1 MFSIGEGAP
10 TQSEGVLEGSNVGQQ
25 QSDSDKLARAN
36 EIAWLQVAT
45 LAEQSNDLAKAADAY
60 NHVLLTNSR
69 NVHALLQLASIS
81 RMQERFEDAVEYL
94 NRIMAIDGPTGEVYG
109 AIGHCYLT
117 LSQRTQDLDMTL
129 DCLRKC
135 YDAYHEASLHLGALN
150 DPNLWYGI
158 GLLYERYANLM
169 LPGVGQGECFSAA
182 EESLRSVLQA
192 APGFEKRSEI
202 LYRYATLELRLRARD
217 RARARHRAH
226 AARAHASACSPSP
239 RLAFPTRGASSIPL
253 TLGASSARSLL
264 ASPLAGSVTLP
275 AALSLFPSLSV
286 RLCVPGPRRRLGHI
300 YKAQENPHRALEC
313 FQAICD
319 APPPPLTQA
328 DVWFLIGSVQETM
341 EPPAPEFARQAYV
354 HVLRLMQLNEE
365 AKVARVYRQLGWVC
379 HKFALDQP
387 PLLGILNPAEAQ
399 AQSPLLCLKRAL
411 ETEPMDAPNWQVLG
425 ACLLD
430 HRELDA
436 AYDCLRHAITLEPT
450 SDKAWR
456 SVGDLYLAQ
465 GEREDAIQAYEQ
477 TVHLNPCS
485 PAWFDLGAARHDALT
500 VSGAGATSMITAAV
514 EAYTRALTICPN
526 RREDISRRLQHLNT
540 ISLNTSMPP
549 VSAADAGCAAK
560 TAKTAPAGAA
570 SDEGPS
576 ILHAAA
582 VQMAAVADGGAPATA
597 AASLSRRRNSLRL
610 GSPVSESWLDIR
622 AISSRR
628 C

>member
-1 MFSIGEGAP
+1 MFSKGGEGAP
-10 TQSEGVLEGSNVGQQ
+10 PQSEGVLEGANIGQQ

-81 RMQERFEDAVEYL
+81 RMQERFEDAVDYL
-94 NRIMAIDGPTGEVYG
+94 NRIMVIDGPTGEVYG

-169 LPGVGQGECFSAA
+169 LPGVGQSECFSAA

-192 APGFEKRSEI
+192 APEFEKRSEI
-202 LYRYATLELRLRARD
+202 LY
-217 RARARHRAH
+217 
-226 AARAHASACSPSP
+226 
-239 RLAFPTRGASSIPL
+239 
-253 TLGASSARSLL
+253 
-264 ASPLAGSVTLP
+264 
-275 AALSLFPSLSV
+275 
-286 RLCVPGPRRRLGHI
+286 RLGHI

-411 ETEPMDAPNWQVLG
+411 ETEPMDAPNWHMLG

-465 GEREDAIQAYEQ
+465 GEREDAIEAYEQ
-477 TVHLNPCS
+477 AVHLNPS
-485 PAWFDLGAARHDALT
+485 SHAWFDLGAARHDALA

-514 EAYTRALTICPN
+514 EAYTRALTICPD

-540 ISLNTSMPP
+540 ISVNTSMPS

-560 TAKTAPAGAA
+560 TAPAAAA

-582 VQMAAVADGGAPATA
+582 VH
-597 AASLSRRRNSLRL
+597 
-610 GSPVSESWLDIR
+610 
-622 AISSRR
+622 
-628 C
+628 